1 MFNIVLYQ
9 PQIPQNTGNI
19 VRTAAVSGA
28 KLHLIKPL
36 GFFIDDR
43 SLKRA
48 GLDYWNEAEISVYEN
63 FDDFMEK
70 NNITPSDERVY
81 LITTKGSRT
90 YTDFSFSE
98 GDFFI
103 FGSEDKGLDEYIH
116 EMFPEKRLRIPMRDT
131 KNARCLN
138 LSNSVAIITYEAL
151 RQVSFGEL
159 V

>member
-19 VRTAAVSGA
+19 VRTAAVTGA

-48 GLDYWNEAEISVYEN
+48 GLDYWEEADISVYED
-63 FDDFMEK
+63 FADFMQK
-70 NNITPSDERVY
+70 NDIKENDKRVY
-81 LITTKGSRT
+81 LITTKGSSH
-90 YTDFSFSE
+90 YSDFSFRK
-98 GDFFI
+98 GDYFI
-103 FGSEDKGLDEYIH
+103 FGSEDKGLDENIH
-116 EMFPEKRLRIPMRDT
+116 EMFPTNRLRIPMRNT
-131 KNARCLN
+131 EHARCLN
-138 LSNSVAIITYEAL
+138 LSNSVAIIAYEAL
-151 RQVSFGEL
+151 RQTGFEDL

>member
-19 VRTAAVSGA
+19 VRTAAVSGL
-28 KLHLIKPL
+28 KLHLIRPL
-36 GFFIDDR
+36 GFFIDDK

-48 GLDYWNEAEISVYEN
+48 GLDYWDEADISVYDN
-63 FDDFMEK
+63 FDDFMAK
-70 NNITPSDERVY
+70 NSITEGDERVY

-90 YTDFSFSE
+90 YTDFKFKE
-98 GDFFI
+98 GDYFI
-103 FGSEDKGLDEYIH
+103 FGSEDKGLDEYVH
-116 EMFPEKRLRIPMRDT
+116 DLFPSHRLRIPMRDT
-131 KNARCLN
+131 EHARCLN

-151 RQVSFGEL
+151 RQAGFTEL